1 MSAPLA
7 AGEGGREVDEG
18 RDVGLEAD
26 SAEDP
31 DGPLILEYGRFPCAN
46 IDEHDSGLRLVGVS
60 DEPAIVEYFV

>member
-7 AGEGGREVDEG
+7 AGEGGREVDDG

-26 SAEDP
+26 LAEDP
-31 DGPLILEYGRFPCAN
+31 DTPLILEYGRCPCAN
-46 IDEHDSGLRLVGVS
+46 IDEHNSGLRLVGFS

>member
-7 AGEGGREVDEG
+7 AGEGGREVDVG

-46 IDEHDSGLRLVGVS
+46 IDEHDSGLRLGGVS
-60 DEPAIVEYFV
+60 DEPAIVEHFV